1 MAKKFNP
8 ISNHIS
14 TKTAKNLK
22 KVVVAN
28 ALLNAEEQ
36 FNNLMLAYCEA
47 YDSKVEAEEKAAA
60 EAKIANDLATVLSE
74 AEALEALSEL
84 KRHAQYDALFAQ
96 IVAKAEAKAKKKA
109 AKAEARAKKAE
120 AREKKGLS
128 QRQLAK
134 LAKIN
139 NSELSKIESGIRKD
153 PSPKILRKIS
163 NIIDVN
169 YSDLM
174 YMIGLG
180 LEVTQLNY
188 FVKSHYASLNLEQL
202 DTAEINVLGSIEN
215 SESIVSTCKKELEKD
230 DLPEEQKE
238 LLIHTIEDHTY
249 QINSSKEIIKLIQ
262 SLKVKERNKNAKN

>member
-1 MAKKFNP
+1 MLEK
-8 ISNHIS
+8 IS
-14 TKTAKNLK
+14 
-22 KVVVAN
+22 
-28 ALLNAEEQ
+28 
-36 FNNLMLAYCEA
+36 
-47 YDSKVEAEEKAAA
+47 
-60 EAKIANDLATVLSE
+60 
-74 AEALEALSEL
+74 
-84 KRHAQYDALFAQ
+84 
-96 IVAKAEAKAKKKA
+96 
-109 AKAEARAKKAE
+109 
-120 AREKKGLS
+120 
-128 QRQLAK
+128 AK
-134 LAKIN
+134 LLLKLEKRKIIAKTTCETCKDN

-249 QINSSKEIIKLIQ
+249 QINSSKEIINLF
-262 SLKVKERNKNAKN
+262 KV

>member
-1 MAKKFNP
+1 M
-8 ISNHIS
+8 SS
-14 TKTAKNLK
+14 DKTIGE
-22 KVVVAN
+22 V
-28 ALLNAEEQ
+28 
-36 FNNLMLAYCEA
+36 
-47 YDSKVEAEEKAAA
+47 
-60 EAKIANDLATVLSE
+60 I
-74 AEALEALSEL
+74 
-84 KRHAQYDALFAQ
+84 
-96 IVAKAEAKAKKKA
+96 
-109 AKAEARAKKAE
+109 AE
-120 AREKKGLS
+120 AREEKNLS

-134 LAKIN
+134 LAGIN
-139 NSELSKIESGIRKD
+139 SSGLSKIEAGERD

-262 SLKVKERNKNAKN
+262 SLKVKGRNKNAKK